1 MSTNG
6 NKIGFTRHVAQ
17 QVDADRQV
25 LPIWIERKTAKIPD
39 FHRGTGV
46 AVTTLSNR
54 QDELFRKM
62 RLIVALLLGL
72 GLCPAMP
79 ARADVRIKDI
89 ADVEGV
95 RENQLIG
102 YGLVVG
108 LNGTGDKLNNN
119 VFTRESL
126 IGMLERLG
134 VNTRDQ
140 VTALSTK
147 NIAAVMVTA
156 KLPAFARSGSRID
169 ISISALGDATN
180 LTGGTLLVTP
190 LLAAD
195 GEVYAVGQGTLSTG
209 AIAARGAAASVTR
222 GVPTSA
228 RMVNGATVEKEIAVK
243 FDKGNALWLGL
254 RNPDLTTAQ
263 RIAAIIN
270 KTVGK
275 IAKATDPRTVR
286 LDLTNRDSIETLGVI
301 ENLRVEPDNAAIVV
315 IDEASGTIVMGANV
329 RISTVAIAQGNLTIR
344 VTETPEVSQP
354 GPFSNGTTVAVPR
367 TSIEIDDQHD
377 KKLGVLRTGATL
389 QDLVASLN
397 ALGVGPRDLIS
408 ILQSIKAAGALQADL
423 EVR

>member
-1 MSTNG
+1 
-6 NKIGFTRHVAQ
+6 
-17 QVDADRQV
+17 
-25 LPIWIERKTAKIPD
+25 
-39 FHRGTGV
+39 
-46 AVTTLSNR
+46 
-54 QDELFRKM
+54 M
-62 RLIVALLLGL
+62 RVIAALLLGL
-72 GLCPAMP
+72 SFCPGLSGWAPAW
-79 ARADVRIKDI
+79 ADVRIKDI
-89 ADVEGV
+89 TDVEGV

-126 IGMLERLG
+126 VGMLERLG

-140 VTALSTK
+140 VATLSTK
-147 NIAAVMVTA
+147 NVAAVMVTA
-156 KLPAFARSGSRID
+156 QLPAFARSGSRID
-169 ISISALGDATN
+169 ISVSALGDASN

-195 GEVYAVGQGTLSTG
+195 GDVYAVGQGTLSTG
-209 AIAARGAAASVTR
+209 AIAARGAASSVTR

-228 RMVNGATVEKEIAVK
+228 RMTNGATVEKDVPFNLEK
-243 FDKGNALWLGL
+243 ENGLWLAL

-270 KTVGK
+270 KTLGR

-286 LDLTNRDSIETLGVI
+286 IDLNGRDPIDTLSDI
-301 ENLRVEPDNAAIVV
+301 ENLRVEPDNSAIVI

-354 GPFSNGTTVAVPR
+354 GPLSRGTTVTVPR
-367 TSIEIDDQHD
+367 TSIQIDDQHD
-377 KKLGVLRTGATL
+377 KKLGILTAGVTLR
-389 QDLVASLN
+389 DLVASLN
-397 ALGVGPRDLIS
+397 ALGVGPRDMIS